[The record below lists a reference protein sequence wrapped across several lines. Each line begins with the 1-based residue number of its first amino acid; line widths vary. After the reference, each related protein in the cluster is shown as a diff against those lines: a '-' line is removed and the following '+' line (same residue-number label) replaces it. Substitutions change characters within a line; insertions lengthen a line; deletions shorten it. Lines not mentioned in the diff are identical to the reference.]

1 MNVTL
6 TGDHINS
13 KILDMV
19 RSANMLSPIVP
30 LISILSTF
38 NDVLCKKIVD
48 WFDSI
53 TVISANDLKPFD
65 LFDAEKKE
73 KILPF
78 IKAFDINIEDL
89 ESGIRILF

>member
-65 LFDAEKKE
+65 LFDAEKKRRFYLLSRHL
-73 KILPF
+73 IL
-78 IKAFDINIEDL
+78 
-89 ESGIRILF
+89 ILKT